1 MKLNELRTDT
11 TVKKWLSNL
20 KPRHNTELAYL
31 QALSAYTENT
41 GMNPYEL
48 IAEADQ
54 EEVNQIRMRDRKI
67 KDRMINFRSYMM
79 DQGLADF
86 TIRGRMAGIRSF
98 YQSFDIELPKLQ
110 GERRKARTREEN
122 REIPTKEDLQT
133 VLKICDPLE
142 KAVLLTGVSSG
153 LSSVEIQNITITDFK
168 KGYDPKTEIV
178 TLKIQRTKTGVD
190 FVTFL
195 SPEASRA
202 ILEYLDYRS
211 REVKEATPK
220 RIKQLLKQKIVSD
233 NGYLFVLRQID
244 DSYLQNFDEEIRKLT
259 ENAIQKMYRAISS
272 KAKKNTQRG
281 TYNTI
286 RSHNMRKY
294 FNSTLLNAGCDS
306 FHVEYFMGHELDN
319 TRAAYFRASPE
330 KLKEIYQKY
339 VPYLTIQKEANIS
352 ESPEYVRIKQEN
364 QMLQAESVRHVV
376 ERSELQ
382 ELRAEMEKMKEIQDI
397 KRSFKNDYM
406 QFADL
411 DEIREMKSALKQE
424 FEELFKLKEMLRQE

>member
-1 MKLNELRTDT
+1 
-11 TVKKWLSNL
+11 
-20 KPRHNTELAYL
+20 
-31 QALSAYTENT
+31 
-41 GMNPYEL
+41 
-48 IAEADQ
+48 
-54 EEVNQIRMRDRKI
+54 
-67 KDRMINFRSYMM
+67 
-79 DQGLADF
+79 
-86 TIRGRMAGIRSF
+86 
-98 YQSFDIELPKLQ
+98 
-110 GERRKARTREEN
+110 
-122 REIPTKEDLQT
+122 
-133 VLKICDPLE
+133 
-142 KAVLLTGVSSG
+142 
-153 LSSVEIQNITITDFK
+153 
-168 KGYDPKTEIV
+168 
-178 TLKIQRTKTGVD
+178 LKIQRTKTGVD

-272 KAKKNTQRG
+272 KAKKNTQRR

-364 QMLQAESVRHVV
+364 QMLQAETVRHVV